1 MVFPL
6 PLVFGQDLF
15 VKIQNNILLQVLFTL
30 TLPLLGLGGE
40 KEWMNR
46 LMSNIVKNPF
56 LRSWSVHGRERSIMC
71 TEKMNP
77 AVLIVGV
84 RLHISS
90 SVSYAPSDLN
100 TSL

>member
-1 MVFPL
+1 MVLPL

-56 LRSWSVHGRERSIMC
+56 LRSWSVHGRELSIMC
-71 TEKMNP
+71 TEKMNS
-77 AVLIVGV
+77 AVLIAGI
-84 RLHISS
+84 RLNISS
-90 SVSYAPSDLN
+90 SVSYAPWDLN